1 MNSYKLNTLDHRTI
15 GLPAVIT
22 LKIPLNQQS
31 YAATIFIQ
39 LIIYS
44 MSPLTRTFLPLRTVY
59 DISCSCCVE
68 GEGGGMRG
76 EGGSRLSSRQSQV
89 VVKPVSYVGGVC
101 VI

>member
-1 MNSYKLNTLDHRTI
+1 MNSYKLNNTLDHQTI

-68 GEGGGMRG
+68 GEGGRGRGVRG
-76 EGGSRLSSRQSQV
+76 EGGAGSQADRA
-89 VVKPVSYVGGVC
+89 KWW
-101 VI
+101 